1 MLNIDSFNLTEN
13 EAAVLSI
20 LSKHEGRNIG
30 DEYLCERALDKPMT
44 DEGREIAALIGS
56 LREKLRD
63 NGYGIRRVT
72 TELEET
78 PGECYVSTEYALV
91 PEDELL

>member
-1 MLNIDSFNLTEN
+1 MLNIDSLKLTEN

-20 LSKHEGRNIG
+20 LAGDVRRDIG
-30 DEYLCERALDKPMT
+30 DEYLCERALLKPMT
-44 DEGREIAALIGS
+44 DNGREIAALIVS
-56 LREKLRD
+56 LRDKLRN